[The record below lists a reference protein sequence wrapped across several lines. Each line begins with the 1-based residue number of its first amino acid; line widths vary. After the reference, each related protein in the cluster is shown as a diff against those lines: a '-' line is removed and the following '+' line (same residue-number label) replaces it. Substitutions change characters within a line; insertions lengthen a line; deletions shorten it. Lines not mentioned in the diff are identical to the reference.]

1 MKGHAMLQVTGRP
14 AVNAPDLRY
23 RVGFLGCPSRPQIDW
38 NEENLGRL
46 QEYGFNTIQLN
57 IAWGSR
63 PGREALNLEDVVELP
78 HDREAELAGNTP
90 LLGEQSPEARAWR
103 RDALRARIGLCRRL
117 GLRTLFHFGAPYV
130 GDRFACD
137 APANCLLDG
146 RTTERCQVLLQAFA
160 REFPGVDDILV
171 YTYDQHAWLCSEFGP
186 CPRCTGKPLAE
197 RVVPFLEGL
206 AATWREAAN
215 PEGRLWWEP
224 WELSA
229 GQVLQCVEKVHPAGF
244 GLALHANIAEVMGS
258 LPADR
263 WFKNTVALAAQRGIP
278 ALGEYWLG
286 GPSEEVE
293 PYTHLAYPLVTLRG
307 LQALAAV
314 PELAGIKEYY
324 GLLPDQEDPNLRLTG
339 LFFSNPAIDAET
351 ALAKLAEPY
360 AGAAAAVIQFWRLT
374 SEAMDLFPWDA
385 SWLMR
390 AIGRS
395 DPAHSLSAAIVR
407 GVPWHTP
414 SWCSTR
420 RSLFMVVDT
429 AAPPDPWMLEDIQLR
444 CELAAERMQR
454 ALALEAAIVAG
465 EPRALRAGTRQG
477 LAELREFRRRVLAYA
492 YHGRETNLATAIR
505 ERRKRG
511 LEVPESVW
519 QELKATL
526 IQDQANQGQEE
537 PVGAALALLESDPE
551 RFLAVYFIEAE
562 DRISKGYNSVTSR

>member
-1 MKGHAMLQVTGRP
+1 MKGQAADYREAAM
-14 AVNAPDLRY
+14 NAPELRY
-23 RVGFLGCPSRPQIDW
+23 RVGFLGCPSRPQIAW

-78 HDREAELAGNTP
+78 PDREAELAGLTP

-130 GDRFACD
+130 GDRFASD

-146 RTTERCQVLLQAFA
+146 RTTERCRVLLQAFA

-339 LFFSNPAIDAET
+339 LFFSNPTIDAET

-465 EPRALRAGTRQG
+465 EPPALRAGTRQG

-511 LEVPESVW
+511 LEVPASVW
-519 QELKATL
+519 RELKATL
-526 IQDQANQGQEE
+526 VQDQANQGQEE

-551 RFLAVYFIEAE
+551 RFLTVYFLEEE